1 VGCGGLQGKQ
11 YLSDSEAVAIWIHEI
26 GHLLELRH
34 NPSPTSLMLYIV
46 YATNELDSADLRALA
61 SLHSFRPIH
70 AIQYSTV
77 HEYGSRK
84 EIHPRQALSK

>member
-1 VGCGGLQGKQ
+1 MVAVDLKAST
-11 YLSDSEAVAIWIHEI
+11 YFADDEAVAIWIHEI
-26 GHLLELRH
+26 GHLLGLRH
-34 NPSPTSLMLYIV
+34 NPSAASLMFYIV
-46 YATNELDSADLRALA
+46 YATNEFDSADLRALA

-77 HEYGSRK
+77 DEYGSRK